1 MRTSNQ
7 LVPGNVA
14 FDVLDRL
21 SGGGPRSIMPYA
33 VVGAGLFQT
42 TQQFPKNDTFTSSEG
57 AFTAGGGVRTLVGE
71 YVTVG
76 AEARVGWELHL
87 RVNGTIGIQL
97 GK

>member
-1 MRTSNQ
+1 M
-7 LVPGNVA
+7 
-14 FDVLDRL
+14 
-21 SGGGPRSIMPYA
+21 
-33 VVGAGLFQT
+33 FQT
-42 TQQFPKNDTFTSSEG
+42 TQQFPNNDSFMSSEG
-57 AFTAGGGVRTLVGE
+57 AFTAGGGVRALAGK